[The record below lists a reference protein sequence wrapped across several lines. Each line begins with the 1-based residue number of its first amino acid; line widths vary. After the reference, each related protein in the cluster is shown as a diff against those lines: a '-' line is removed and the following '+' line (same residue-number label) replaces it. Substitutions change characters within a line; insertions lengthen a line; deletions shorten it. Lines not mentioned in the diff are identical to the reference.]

1 MLSFRKETDY
11 AIQFLLYIAKDPDNC
26 HSLKKFADETGI
38 SFYFMQ
44 KIARKLSKE
53 SIIQAQQG
61 VCGGYILKAN
71 PKKLT
76 LYDVAYI
83 MEKGVRLMACVEKT
97 HTGCNNNIKHCKV
110 KKIVCKLNSKFTKA
124 MKEIKILEI

>member
-11 AIQFLLYIAKDPDNC
+11 AIQFLLYIAKDPDSC
-26 HSLKKFADETGI
+26 HSLKRFANETGI

-53 SIIQAQQG
+53 GIIQAQQG

-71 PKKLT
+71 QKKLT
-76 LYDVAYI
+76 LYDIACI
-83 MEKGVRLMACVEKT
+83 MEKGVELMACVDK
-97 HTGCNNNIKHCKV
+97 HHKGCDNKIKRCKV
-110 KKIVCKLNSKFTKA
+110 KKVICNLNMKFVKA
-124 MKEIKILEI
+124 MKDVKILEI